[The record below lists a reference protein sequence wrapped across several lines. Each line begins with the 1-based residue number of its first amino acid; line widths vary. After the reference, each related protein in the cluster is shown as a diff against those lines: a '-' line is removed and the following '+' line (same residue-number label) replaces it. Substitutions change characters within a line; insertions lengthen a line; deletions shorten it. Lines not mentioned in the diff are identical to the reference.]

1 MSTTTLLDMRS
12 AIVEVLKRELKGVKE
27 VREHG
32 GRFTIEELKAYGAS
46 APCVAVACMGVPD
59 AADYGTDVRSRALWV
74 AMVVTKDE
82 GPSKRD
88 TIVLAVVHQ
97 LLMLIARQKWATP
110 GPDGTTKTHGAKN
123 AARVQ
128 AANLYSRQADQ
139 AGIALWAVTWEQDA
153 FLEPLAEDVLVD
165 FNTFIARY
173 DVAPRNG
180 VFDPTNEDQDT
191 VTMEQS

>member
-12 AIVEVLKRELKGVKE
+12 AIVEVLKRELKSCVKE

-74 AMVVTKDE
+74 AMVVAKDE
-82 GPSKRD
+82 GATKRD
-88 TIVLAVVHQ
+88 TIVLGVVHQ
-97 LLMLIARQKWATP
+97 LLMLISRQKWTTDVP
-110 GPDGTTKTHGAKN
+110 GGTKTHGAKN

-128 AANLYSRQADQ
+128 AANLYSRQAD
-139 AGIALWAVTWEQDA
+139 AEGIALWAVTWEQDA
-153 FLEPLAEDVLVD
+153 FLEPLTDDVLVD

-173 DVAPRNG
+173 DVAPRDG
-180 VFDPTNEDQDT
+180 VFDPTNEDEDT
-191 VTMEQS
+191 IEMEQP